1 MPKTFFFFIKILIIS
16 CSFTLFAQQA
26 DSLIELVPGI
36 GKRIGIVDKEYYGLF
51 PRFKSF
57 EKAELF
63 IRDHKQL
70 ISKISYFELNQ
81 IKDTTLIQSIFVLD
95 SLRSQINQIQEEYDN
110 KFTSPVEVKVVTVS
124 GDKYEGKLEM
134 FSKRYLYL
142 FSDKSIVTGGTS
154 HLRVKIPVSDIE
166 AVVVPGQSNV
176 LLGIGIGA
184 LVGAVVGLAIGLSSA
199 KDEKA
204 CIFTIKKE
212 HQAICLSAFTGVIGS
227 LAGLLFGVV
236 SSSDDEVLGIS
247 RISDIIKLKEYA
259 KYMPSDIV
267 QPGVKYFQ
275 LESL

>member
-81 IKDTTLIQSIFVLD
+81 IIDTTLIQSIFVLD

-154 HLRVKIPVSDIE
+154 HLRVKIPISDIE

>member
-81 IKDTTLIQSIFVLD
+81 IIDTTLIQSIFVLD

-154 HLRVKIPVSDIE
+154 HLRVKIPISDIE

-236 SSSDDEVLGIS
+236 SSSGDEVLGIS

-259 KYMPSDIV
+259 KYNPSDIV

>member
-154 HLRVKIPVSDIE
+154 HLRVKIPISDIE

-236 SSSDDEVLGIS
+236 SSSGDEVLGIS

-259 KYMPSDIV
+259 KYNPSDIV